1 MRHFH
6 LEQSDHEFYT
16 SHSGLALVGVCLNQY
31 AQIDKA
37 LRGVPLRHGI
47 SHGDMLKTMIGLL
60 CLGKSDFDAVENH
73 RKDTYFHHAL
83 DIGQV
88 PSSASLRQRLD
99 AKAEDYLP
107 RVYAN
112 NIDFLARAKVPI
124 TSLKTGHVPLDMD
137 VYPMDNSGTCKE
149 GVSRTYHGYDG
160 YAPIAAYLGREGW
173 CLANELR
180 PGSQH
185 SQNEFTYVLERV
197 LPNARRL
204 VGDAPILTRL
214 DSAHDALETRAK
226 LALAGVD
233 FLIKWNPRGADPQDF
248 MAKADTLGC
257 WEHPREGKRVAV
269 FSETLSQHYKDETY
283 HFRRVIRITERTLDR
298 HGQWLV
304 TPDIELEGWWTTL
317 DKDHD
322 DATVIA
328 LYKDHATC
336 EQFHSEF
343 KTDLDLERLPSG
355 KFATND
361 LILTLAAFAYNILR
375 YIGLTGLLGAH
386 SPVRHPA
393 KRRRIRTVIQELI
406 YLAARLIHSGRRLR
420 LRFSQHCPAFAAFEQ
435 TYQRFAYG

>member
-1 MRHFH
+1 MQHFL
-6 LEQSDHEFYT
+6 LEQSDREFYT
-16 SHSGLALVGVCLNQY
+16 SHSGLALVGLCLNQY
-31 AQIDKA
+31 AEIDKA
-37 LRGVPLRHGI
+37 LKGIPLRHGI

-73 RKDTYFHHAL
+73 RQDTYFRHTL

-107 RVYAN
+107 LVYAN
-112 NIDFLARAKVPI
+112 NIDFLSRAKVPI

-185 SQNEFTYVLERV
+185 SQNEFAYVLERD
-197 LPNARRL
+197 LPHAKRL
-204 VGDAPILTRL
+204 AGKQPILTRL
-214 DSAHDALETRAK
+214 DSAHDALETRVELTK
-226 LALAGVD
+226 AGVD
-233 FLIKWNPRGADPQDF
+233 FLIKWNPRGTDPKDF
-248 MAKADTLGC
+248 MARADTLGC
-257 WEHPREGKRVAV
+257 WVFPREGKREAV
-269 FSETLSQHYKDETY
+269 FSETVTQVYQKKAC
-283 HFRRVIRITERTLDR
+283 HFRRVIRITERTVDK

-317 DKDHD
+317 DQDHD

-375 YIGLTGLLGAH
+375 YIGLTGLVGAH
-386 SPVRHPA
+386 SLVRHPA

-406 YLAARLIHSGRRLR
+406 YLAARLIQSGRRLR
-420 LRFSQHCPAFAAFEQ
+420 LRFSKHCPAFTAFER
-435 TYQRFAYG
+435 TYQCFAYG